1 MKKSEFLEKL
11 RLKLSV
17 LPEQDVKEC
26 IYFYNEIIDDKIEEG
41 LLEEQAVES
50 VGSIEKIFLETV
62 SDIPLTRLAKE
73 KMKTNRR
80 LKAWEITVIALGS
93 PIWFSLVVALFA
105 VIFALYISFWS
116 IIISLW
122 SVFVSFIACSFG
134 GIILSVVLAFT
145 GNGFASLASISVGIV
160 LAGLSILCFFGCKVG
175 TKGAVLL
182 SKKILLSIKKIFVKK
197 ENVNE

>member
-50 VGSIEKIFLETV
+50 VGSVEKIFLETV
-62 SDIPLTRLAKE
+62 SDTPLTRLAKE

-93 PIWFSLVVALFA
+93 PIWLSLAIAFLSVIFSLYVSL
-105 VIFALYISFWS
+105 WS

-145 GNGFASLASISVGIV
+145 GNGVVSLASISAGIV

>member
-50 VGSIEKIFLETV
+50 VGSVEKIFLETV
-62 SDIPLTRLAKE
+62 SDTPLTRLAKE

-93 PIWFSLVVALFA
+93 PIWLSLAIAFLS
-105 VIFALYISFWS
+105 VIFY
-116 IIISLW
+116 
-122 SVFVSFIACSFG
+122 
-134 GIILSVVLAFT
+134 
-145 GNGFASLASISVGIV
+145 
-160 LAGLSILCFFGCKVG
+160 
-175 TKGAVLL
+175 
-182 SKKILLSIKKIFVKK
+182 
-197 ENVNE
+197 